1 MKRRSIGNQRRHR
14 KKKQE
19 KKKTKLR
26 AHTTYM
32 FVSFV
37 SIRASTDDFYLLA
50 SRCYWHGSYTRIIHC
65 TTDHLAHLILCLYCY
80 MFVAYIYIIYDEI
93 NDFYL
98 FLFLR
103 LVLYSSL
110 KFFFYF
116 VSHLVHSLPIWTSF
130 QCVYSATS
138 WSLVATCTCW
148 AWAEN
153 THKLIRLDLF
163 IYSFFRLAPFF
174 TQITCKHCIVNIYAC
189 RLFYFS
195 QSCCLWFNYRPR

>member
-110 KFFFYF
+110 KFFFLFCFSFGSFIAHLNVISVCIFGYIMIASGYMHMLS
-116 VSHLVHSLPIWTSF
+116 VSRKYTQID
-130 QCVYSATS
+130 
-138 WSLVATCTCW
+138 
-148 AWAEN
+148 
-153 THKLIRLDLF
+153 KIRLIYLF
-163 IYSFFRLAPFF
+163 IF
-174 TQITCKHCIVNIYAC
+174 
-189 RLFYFS
+189 
-195 QSCCLWFNYRPR
+195 

>member
-80 MFVAYIYIIYDEI
+80 MFVAYIYYIWWDQRFLSLFISSSGFVFLVEVFFLFCFSFGSFIAHLNVISVCIFGYIMIASSYMHMLSVSRKYTQIDKI
-93 NDFYL
+93 RLIYL
-98 FLFLR
+98 FIF
-103 LVLYSSL
+103 
-110 KFFFYF
+110 
-116 VSHLVHSLPIWTSF
+116 
-130 QCVYSATS
+130 
-138 WSLVATCTCW
+138 
-148 AWAEN
+148 
-153 THKLIRLDLF
+153 
-163 IYSFFRLAPFF
+163 
-174 TQITCKHCIVNIYAC
+174 
-189 RLFYFS
+189 
-195 QSCCLWFNYRPR
+195 